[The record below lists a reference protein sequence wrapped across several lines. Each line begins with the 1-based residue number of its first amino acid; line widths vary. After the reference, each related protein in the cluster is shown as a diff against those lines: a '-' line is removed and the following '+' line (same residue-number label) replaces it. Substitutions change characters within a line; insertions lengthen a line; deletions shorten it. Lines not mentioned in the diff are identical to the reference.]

1 MNLDIFKNLQ
11 KDNNNWIQDFM
22 KQLSKC
28 LEGKNREMENEREE
42 DGLYQVIDFTENGV
56 YLQNTKNNK
65 IFEETE
71 MSEELKEQID
81 PDYILRYKDGEYTIE
96 QELTDDFLDSMVD
109 IQDYKKIQED
119 FINNSNIL
127 EIAPDTRFNVLL
139 HEIEDEFSILSY
151 DNNKTIEVPNALLPY
166 FLDEDTV
173 LYYKD
178 GKFEKDV

>member
-28 LEGKNREMENEREE
+28 LEGKNREMENVREE

-96 QELTDDFLDSMVD
+96 QEMTDDFLDSMVD

-119 FINNSNIL
+119 FINNSSIL

-139 HEIEDEFSILSY
+139 HQSEDEFSVLSY
-151 DNNKTIEVPNALLPY
+151 DNNKTIEVPNELLPY

>member
-1 MNLDIFKNLQ
+1 MNTISNDEI
-11 KDNNNWIQDFM
+11 NNNNEVE
-22 KQLSKC
+22 KESS
-28 LEGKNREMENEREE
+28 LEQQENLEQNREENC
-42 DGLYQVIDFTENGV
+42 LYQVVDFSAKGV
-56 YLQNTKNNK
+56 YLLNKNNNK

-81 PDYILRYKDGEYTIE
+81 PDYILRYKDGKYTIE

-109 IQDYKKIQED
+109 IQEYKKIQED

-139 HEIEDEFSILSY
+139 HQSEDEFSVLSY
-151 DNNKTIEVPNALLPY
+151 DNNKTIEVPNELLPY